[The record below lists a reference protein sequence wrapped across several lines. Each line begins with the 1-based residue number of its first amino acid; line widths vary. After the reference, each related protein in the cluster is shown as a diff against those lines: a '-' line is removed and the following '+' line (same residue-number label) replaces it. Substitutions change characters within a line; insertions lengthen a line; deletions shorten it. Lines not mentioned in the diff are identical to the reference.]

1 MISTSISPSCTVS
14 QGGSRRSSAHS
25 WRGLGG
31 VLPLDLLRV
40 FDKNELEL
48 LIGGMTEIDKDD

>member
-1 MISTSISPSCTVS
+1 M
-14 QGGSRRSSAHS
+14 
-25 WRGLGG
+25 
-31 VLPLDLLRV
+31 LPLDLLWV